1 MKTFIFAIFAGVSS
15 CLSVYSQEVKSIKYT
30 SLPPNGI
37 IAFTAYEPSHQ
48 SRTNPDATAA
58 DIYPDKAWLRQF
70 SEALMGRIAYP
81 ARGKAYNIAGK
92 MFVNLGIDSNGR
104 VNVLSFGQ
112 SLGRDFEQSIIDA
125 VGRVSGS
132 KLKPLAL
139 PVAGQLHFSLP
150 ILFTP

>member
-1 MKTFIFAIFAGVSS
+1 MKTFIFAIIAGISS
-15 CLSVYSQEVKSIKYT
+15 CLSVYSQEVKSAKYS
-30 SLPPNGI
+30 SLAPDAI
-37 IAFTAYEPSHQ
+37 IAFTAYEMPPE
-48 SRTNPDATAA
+48 SRTNPDVAAA
-58 DIYPDKAWLRQF
+58 DVSPDKAWLRQF
-70 SEALMGRIAYP
+70 SQALLGRIAYP

-139 PVAGQLHFSLP
+139 PVAGQLRFSLP